1 MTAPRRT
8 DAQAR
13 SGWAAPVPKGLRSRN
28 LLPRTHA
35 PLRTFM
41 VAMAVMT
48 WLAAM
53 ALGGMFMAWQAIA
66 QWQAG
71 VVAEATAQVL
81 PLFEENA
88 PPARD
93 KAPAKSKTAETSSAA
108 APDPAAMAR
117 NMEERAAA
125 AAAFLRTRPEV
136 EAVRVLSEA
145 ENRALLAPWLG
156 AASLSP
162 ELPLPRLI
170 AVRFRPGLRV
180 DIDSLAAALAEKVP
194 GTRLDAHGRWIREL
208 ARMGTSI
215 GWLGLGI
222 LAAILAAAVIMVAY
236 AARAALE
243 SNRETIEVL
252 HLVGARDAFI
262 ARQVERRFL
271 VSGFLAAMAGVAAA
285 WTVFALIALLAPS
298 LGLRYAARALLFGP
312 AEAILPVYGG
322 WLLVV
327 IAATLISL
335 TSARAAAMR
344 ILSDMF
350 GEA

>member
-1 MTAPRRT
+1 MNTSRQ
-8 DAQAR
+8 DR
-13 SGWAAPVPKGLRSRN
+13 SGWAAPVPKGLRSHN

-53 ALGGMFMAWQAIA
+53 ALGGMAMAWQAIA
-66 QWQAG
+66 QWQTG

-81 PLFEENA
+81 PFHA
-88 PPARD
+88 PPPAADTGPSGKSRKTPANTGEPPALPKAEDMARD
-93 KAPAKSKTAETSSAA
+93 MDRRT
-108 APDPAAMAR
+108 
-117 NMEERAAA
+117 AA

-170 AVRFRPGLRV
+170 AVRFRPGVQV
-180 DIDSLAAALAEKVP
+180 DVDALAARLAEKVP
-194 GTRLDAHGRWIREL
+194 GTRLDAHGRWLREL
-208 ARMGTSI
+208 ARMGRSI

-222 LAAILAAAVIMVAY
+222 LLAIVVAAVIMVAY

-271 VSGFLAAMAGVAAA
+271 VSGFLAAMAGVIAA
-285 WTVFALIALLAPS
+285 WLVFALMALLAPS
-298 LGLRYAARALLFGP
+298 LGLRYAARELLFGP
-312 AEAILPVYGG
+312 AGTILPVYGG

-335 TSARAAAMR
+335 ASARAAAMR